1 MKTLIRLIL
10 ALLVIGVI
18 AFGVWYFVINHPV
31 DLQARPPG
39 SDGALAWAYGLALAP
54 ARAALAPDALLV
66 EAQASDM
73 LPDGRLAANRG
84 EWRLAFSS
92 FTANNRIEFTVSYQG
107 TVTSGASSSPG
118 VIHALG
124 SPPGTFP
131 DSIAI
136 FTTTVGHGA
145 TGTRTVVNPVLCA
158 YDGIAGAQVWQ
169 ITFRVNGTNETHKV
183 RWDNVWLSVN

>member
-1 MKTLIRLIL
+1 MKTLIRLL
-10 ALLVIGVI
+10 LVVLVIGAI
-18 AFGVWYFVINHPV
+18 AFGVWYFVLNRPV

-39 SDGALAWAYGLALAP
+39 SDGALAWAYGLALTP

-66 EAQASDM
+66 EAEASDV

-92 FTANNRIEFTVSYQG
+92 FTANGRVLMTVSFQG
-107 TVTSGASSSPG
+107 TVTTGTSSAPG

-124 SPPGTFP
+124 APPGTFP

-136 FTTTVGHGA
+136 FSATVGHGA
-145 TGTRTVVNPVLCA
+145 TGTRPVVNPVQCV
-158 YDGIAGAQVWQ
+158 YDSIAGTHVWQ